1 VREPP
6 TRGFNPLELGLQRAS
21 ARLQRPP
28 PSEIPAQVWLAPDGQ
43 HGVLGVL
50 LRPQQPARG
59 RYRTQKNGKTELHHA
74 SPTQVASTVGCVSAG
89 AAHLLGG
96 RRFQLDMI

>member
-1 VREPP
+1 MQEPP
-6 TRGFNPLELGLQRAS
+6 TRGFHPLELGLQRAS

-28 PSEIPAQVWLAPDGQ
+28 PSEIPSKVWLAPDGQ
-43 HGVLGVL
+43 HSALGVL
-50 LRPQQPARG
+50 RRPQQPARG
-59 RYRTQKNGKTELHHA
+59 RYRMQQNAKAESHHA